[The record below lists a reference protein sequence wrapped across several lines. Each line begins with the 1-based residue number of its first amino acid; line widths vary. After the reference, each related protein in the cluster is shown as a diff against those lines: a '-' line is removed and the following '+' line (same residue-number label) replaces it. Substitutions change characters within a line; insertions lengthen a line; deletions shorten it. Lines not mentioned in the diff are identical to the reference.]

1 MTKDHLNLS
10 TDNAQDSL
18 FSIDDCNEA
27 YQYLQ
32 NSANFVSFH
41 TGLTTLMQRCGYT
54 GSSEDVEEKTAYL
67 QQKLA
72 AIHVKITEIT
82 VRDWFS
88 GKHRPSLDSRSR
100 KLVYEICFALGASF
114 ELVQE
119 FFRQVYFSRS
129 FNCHTIKEAVYYY
142 CLHQN
147 HSYNHALELYE
158 TIKTMPETAKFEAS
172 APVYT
177 DQIRNALDN
186 CRSDEEFLA
195 YFSRNKSIFDRWNQ
209 RALFYI
215 EEFVRQIRGTKED
228 IGRIEA
234 FGKVGTIPDAKTLA
248 TPPASGLT
256 IQEFFMHARHDSD
269 YPWQYSGR
277 NVTSIDFILEF
288 ITTFTIGVTKDATLP
303 DIVKLNF
310 PSKKTFSKILNRSQS
325 ETSTSYDSI
334 RKCLILLKFY
344 HFWVTLELMV
354 DSGNAAEDPQSDYAD
369 YFDDFC
375 EEMAQLL
382 EECGYEELY
391 ERNPYDW
398 IFLWASTTEQPL
410 ESFRGVIQEIKV
422 KKPKD

>member
-1 MTKDHLNLS
+1 MSKK
-10 TDNAQDSL
+10 
-18 FSIDDCNEA
+18 
-27 YQYLQ
+27 
-32 NSANFVSFH
+32 
-41 TGLTTLMQRCGYT
+41 
-54 GSSEDVEEKTAYL
+54 KTAYL

-88 GKHRPSLDSRSR
+88 GKRRPSLDSRSR

-147 HSYNHALELYE
+147 HSYDHALELYE
-158 TIKTMPETAKFEAS
+158 TIKAMPETAKFEAS
-172 APVYT
+172 DPVYT

-195 YFSRNKSIFDRWNQ
+195 YFSRNKSIFERWNQ

-215 EEFVRQIRGTKED
+215 EEFIRQIRGTKED

-248 TPPASGLT
+248 APSASGLT
-256 IQEFFMHARHDSD
+256 IQKFFMHARHDSD

-277 NVTSIDFILEF
+277 NVTSIDFMLEF
-288 ITTFTIGVTKDATLP
+288 IITFTTGVTKDATLP

-325 ETSTSYDSI
+325 EMSTSYDSI

-344 HFWVTLELMV
+344 HFWVTLELMM
-354 DSGNAAEDPQSDYAD
+354 DSGNAAENPQSDYAD

-410 ESFRGVIQEIKV
+410 ESFRGVMKAIDFDDLEN
-422 KKPKD
+422 

>member
-88 GKHRPSLDSRSR
+88 GKRRPSLDSRSR

-147 HSYNHALELYE
+147 HSYDHALELYE
-158 TIKTMPETAKFEAS
+158 TIKAMPETAKFEAS
-172 APVYT
+172 DPVYT

-186 CRSDEEFLA
+186 CHSDEEFLA

-209 RALFYI
+209 KALFYI
-215 EEFVRQIRGTKED
+215 EEFIRQIRGTKED

-234 FGKVGTIPDAKTLA
+234 FRKVGTIPDAKTLT
-248 TPPASGLT
+248 TPSASGLI
-256 IQEFFMHARHDSD
+256 IQEFFMQARHF
-269 YPWQYSGR
+269 GR
-277 NVTSIDFILEF
+277 KWTYAKQNVTSIDFMLEF
-288 ITTFTIGVTKDATLP
+288 IIDPIEPVHKKAKLP

-344 HFWVTLELMV
+344 HFWVTLELMM
-354 DSGNAAEDPQSDYAD
+354 DSGNAAEDSQTEYAD

-398 IFLWASTTEQPL
+398 IFLWASTTKHPL
-410 ESFRGVIQEIKV
+410 ESFRGVMKAIDFDDLEN
-422 KKPKD
+422 

>member
-67 QQKLA
+67 LLKLA

-88 GKHRPSLDSRSR
+88 GKRRPSLDSRSR

-147 HSYNHALELYE
+147 HSYDHALELYE
-158 TIKTMPETAKFEAS
+158 TIKAMPETAKFEAS
-172 APVYT
+172 DPVYT

-186 CRSDEEFLA
+186 CHSDEEFLA
-195 YFSRNKSIFDRWNQ
+195 YFSRNKSLFDRWNQ

-234 FGKVGTIPDAKTLA
+234 FRKVGTIPDAKTLT
-248 TPPASGLT
+248 TPSASGLT
-256 IQEFFMHARHDSD
+256 IQEFFMQARHF
-269 YPWQYSGR
+269 GR
-277 NVTSIDFILEF
+277 KWRYAKQNVTSIDFMLEF
-288 ITTFTIGVTKDATLP
+288 IIDPIEPVHKKAKLP

-325 ETSTSYDSI
+325 EMSTSYDSI

-344 HFWVTLELMV
+344 HFWVTLELMMA
-354 DSGNAAEDPQSDYAD
+354 SGNAAENSQSDYAD

-410 ESFRGVIQEIKV
+410 ESFRGVMRAIDFDDSEH
-422 KKPKD
+422 

>member
-114 ELVQE
+114 DLVQE

-248 TPPASGLT
+248 TPPASGLIT
-256 IQEFFMHARHDSD
+256 QEFFMQARHF
-269 YPWQYSGR
+269 GR
-277 NVTSIDFILEF
+277 KWTYAKQNVTSIDFMLEF
-288 ITTFTIGVTKDATLP
+288 IIDPIEPVNKKAKLP

-325 ETSTSYDSI
+325 EMSTSYDSI

-344 HFWVTLELMV
+344 HFWVTLELMM
-354 DSGNAAEDPQSDYAD
+354 DSGNAAENPQSDYAD

-375 EEMAQLL
+375 EETAQLL

-398 IFLWASTTEQPL
+398 IFLWASATEQPL
-410 ESFRGVIQEIKV
+410 ESFRGVMRAIDFDDSER
-422 KKPKD
+422 

>member
-158 TIKTMPETAKFEAS
+158 TIKAMPETAKFEAS

-248 TPPASGLT
+248 TPPASGLIT
-256 IQEFFMHARHDSD
+256 QEFFMQARHF
-269 YPWQYSGR
+269 GR
-277 NVTSIDFILEF
+277 KWTYAKQNVTSIDFMLEF
-288 ITTFTIGVTKDATLP
+288 IIDPIEPVNKKAKLP

-325 ETSTSYDSI
+325 EMSTSYDSI

-344 HFWVTLELMV
+344 HFWVTLELMM
-354 DSGNAAEDPQSDYAD
+354 DSGNAAENPQSDYAD

-398 IFLWASTTEQPL
+398 IFLWASATEQPL
-410 ESFRGVIQEIKV
+410 ESFRGVMRAIDFDDSER
-422 KKPKD
+422 

>member
-248 TPPASGLT
+248 TPPASGLIT
-256 IQEFFMHARHDSD
+256 QEFFMQARHF
-269 YPWQYSGR
+269 GR
-277 NVTSIDFILEF
+277 KWTYAKQNVTSIDFMLEF
-288 ITTFTIGVTKDATLP
+288 IIDPIEPVNKKAKLP

-325 ETSTSYDSI
+325 EMSTSYDSI

-344 HFWVTLELMV
+344 HFWVTLELMM
-354 DSGNAAEDPQSDYAD
+354 DSGNAAENPQSDYAD

-398 IFLWASTTEQPL
+398 IFLWASTTEHPL
-410 ESFRGVIQEIKV
+410 ESFRRMMKTIDFDNSER
-422 KKPKD
+422 

>member
-10 TDNAQDSL
+10 TGNAQDSL

-67 QQKLA
+67 LQKLA

-88 GKHRPSLDSRSR
+88 GKRRPSLDSRSR

-248 TPPASGLT
+248 TPPASGLIT
-256 IQEFFMHARHDSD
+256 QEFFMQTRHF
-269 YPWQYSGR
+269 GR
-277 NVTSIDFILEF
+277 KWTYAKQNVTSIDFMLEF
-288 ITTFTIGVTKDATLP
+288 IIDPIEPVNKKAKLP

-325 ETSTSYDSI
+325 EMSTSYDSI

-344 HFWVTLELMV
+344 HFWVTLELMM
-354 DSGNAAEDPQSDYAD
+354 DSGNAAENPQSDYAD

-398 IFLWASTTEQPL
+398 IFLWASATEQPL
-410 ESFRGVIQEIKV
+410 ESFRGVMRAIDFDDSER
-422 KKPKD
+422 

>member
-10 TDNAQDSL
+10 TGNAQDSL

-32 NSANFVSFH
+32 NPANFVSFH

-67 QQKLA
+67 LLKLA
-72 AIHVKITEIT
+72 VIHVKITEIT

-88 GKHRPSLDSRSR
+88 GKRRPSLDSRSR

-147 HSYNHALELYE
+147 HSYDHALELYE
-158 TIKTMPETAKFEAS
+158 TIKAMPETAKFEAS
-172 APVYT
+172 DPVYT

-195 YFSRNKSIFDRWNQ
+195 YFSRNKSIFDCWNQ
-209 RALFYI
+209 RALSYI

-228 IGRIEA
+228 IGRIPA
-234 FGKVGTIPDAKTLA
+234 FVDFGTIPDAKTLA
-248 TPPASGLT
+248 APSASGLT
-256 IQEFFMHARHDSD
+256 IQEFFMQARHF
-269 YPWQYSGR
+269 GR
-277 NVTSIDFILEF
+277 KWTYAKQNVTSIDFMLEF
-288 ITTFTIGVTKDATLP
+288 IIDPIEPVNKKAKLP

-325 ETSTSYDSI
+325 EMSTSYDSI

-344 HFWVTLELMV
+344 HFWVTLELMM
-354 DSGNAAEDPQSDYAD
+354 DSGNAAEDSQTEYAD

-398 IFLWASTTEQPL
+398 IFLWASTTKQPL
-410 ESFRGVIQEIKV
+410 ESFRGVMRAIDFDDSER
-422 KKPKD
+422 

>member
-158 TIKTMPETAKFEAS
+158 IIKAMPETAKFEAS

-186 CRSDEEFLA
+186 CHSDEEFLA

-215 EEFVRQIRGTKED
+215 EEFIRQIRGTKED

-248 TPPASGLT
+248 TPPASGLIT
-256 IQEFFMHARHDSD
+256 QEFFMQARHF
-269 YPWQYSGR
+269 GR
-277 NVTSIDFILEF
+277 KWTYAKQNVTSIDFMLEF
-288 ITTFTIGVTKDATLP
+288 IIDPIEPVNKKAKLP

-325 ETSTSYDSI
+325 EMSTSYDSI

-344 HFWVTLELMV
+344 HFWVTLELMM
-354 DSGNAAEDPQSDYAD
+354 DSGNAAENSQSDYAD

-410 ESFRGVIQEIKV
+410 ESFRGVMRAIDFDDSER
-422 KKPKD
+422 

>member
-10 TDNAQDSL
+10 TDNAMDGL

-32 NSANFVSFH
+32 NSSNFVSFQE
-41 TGLTTLMQRCGYT
+41 GLTALMQQCGYT
-54 GSSEDVEEKTAYL
+54 GSLKDPEEKTAYL
-67 QQKLA
+67 LQKLA

-88 GKHRPSLDSRSR
+88 GKRRPSLDSRSR
-100 KLVYEICFALGASF
+100 EIIYEICFALGASF
-114 ELVQE
+114 ELVQK

-142 CLHQN
+142 CFHQN
-147 HSYNHALELYE
+147 HSYDHALELYE
-158 TIKTMPETAKFEAS
+158 TIKAMPETAKSEDS
-172 APVYT
+172 DPVYT

-186 CRSDEEFLA
+186 CRSDEEFLS
-195 YFSRNKSIFDRWNQ
+195 YFSRNKSLFDRWNQ
-209 RALFYI
+209 RALSYI
-215 EEFVRQIRGTKED
+215 EKFVRQIRGTKED
-228 IGRIEA
+228 IGRIPA
-234 FGKVGTIPDAKTLA
+234 FVDFGTIPDAKTLA
-248 TPPASGLT
+248 TPSASGLIT
-256 IQEFFMHARHDSD
+256 QEFFMQARHLGIKWK
-269 YPWQYSGR
+269 YRKQ
-277 NVTSIDFILEF
+277 NIASIDFMLEF
-288 ITTFTIGVTKDATLP
+288 ITTFTTGVTKDATLP

-310 PSKKTFSKILNRSQS
+310 PSKKTFSKILNRNQS
-325 ETSTSYDSI
+325 EMSTSYDSI

-344 HFWVTLELMV
+344 HFWVTLELMM
-354 DSGNAAEDPQSDYAD
+354 DSGNAAEDSQTEYAD

-398 IFLWASTTEQPL
+398 IFLWASTTEHPL
-410 ESFRGVIQEIKV
+410 ESFRGVMKAIDFDDLEN
-422 KKPKD
+422 

>member
-88 GKHRPSLDSRSR
+88 GKRRPSLDSRSR

-147 HSYNHALELYE
+147 HSYDHALELYE
-158 TIKTMPETAKFEAS
+158 TIKAMPETAKFEAS
-172 APVYT
+172 DPVYT

-186 CRSDEEFLA
+186 CHSDEEFLA

-209 RALFYI
+209 KALFYI
-215 EEFVRQIRGTKED
+215 EEFIRQIRGTKED

-248 TPPASGLT
+248 TPPASGLIT
-256 IQEFFMHARHDSD
+256 QEFFMQARHF
-269 YPWQYSGR
+269 GR
-277 NVTSIDFILEF
+277 KWTYAKQNVTSIDFMLEF
-288 ITTFTIGVTKDATLP
+288 IIDPIEPVNKKAKLP

-325 ETSTSYDSI
+325 EMSTSYDSI
-334 RKCLILLKFY
+334 R
-344 HFWVTLELMV
+344 
-354 DSGNAAEDPQSDYAD
+354 
-369 YFDDFC
+369 
-375 EEMAQLL
+375 
-382 EECGYEELY
+382 
-391 ERNPYDW
+391 
-398 IFLWASTTEQPL
+398 
-410 ESFRGVIQEIKV
+410 
-422 KKPKD
+422 

>member
-1 MTKDHLNLS
+1 MT
-10 TDNAQDSL
+10 T
-18 FSIDDCNEA
+18 C
-27 YQYLQ
+27 
-32 NSANFVSFH
+32 
-41 TGLTTLMQRCGYT
+41 
-54 GSSEDVEEKTAYL
+54 
-67 QQKLA
+67 
-72 AIHVKITEIT
+72 
-82 VRDWFS
+82 
-88 GKHRPSLDSRSR
+88 
-100 KLVYEICFALGASF
+100 
-114 ELVQE
+114 
-119 FFRQVYFSRS
+119 
-129 FNCHTIKEAVYYY
+129 
-142 CLHQN
+142 
-147 HSYNHALELYE
+147 
-158 TIKTMPETAKFEAS
+158 
-172 APVYT
+172 
-177 DQIRNALDN
+177 
-186 CRSDEEFLA
+186 
-195 YFSRNKSIFDRWNQ
+195 
-209 RALFYI
+209 
-215 EEFVRQIRGTKED
+215 GTKED
-228 IGRIEA
+228 IGRIPA
-234 FGKVGTIPDAKTLA
+234 FVDFGTIPDAKTLA
-248 TPPASGLT
+248 TPSASGLT

-398 IFLWASTTEQPL
+398 IFLWASTTEHPL
-410 ESFRGVIQEIKV
+410 ESFRGVMRAIDFDDSER
-422 KKPKD
+422 